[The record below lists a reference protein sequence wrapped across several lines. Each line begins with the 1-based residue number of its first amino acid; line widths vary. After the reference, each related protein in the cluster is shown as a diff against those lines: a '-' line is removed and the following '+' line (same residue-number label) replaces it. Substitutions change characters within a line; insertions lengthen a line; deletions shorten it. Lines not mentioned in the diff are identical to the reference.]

1 MVTINNDQ
9 REDQMFN
16 IETNSVAFIVAYL
29 FLYLGLICLTV
40 PSRIGKIVLSVYG
53 LIFIAVFKITID
65 VVPLV

>member
-16 IETNSVAFIVAYL
+16 IETNSVGFIVLYL
-29 FLYLGLICLTV
+29 FMYLGLICLTV

-53 LIFIAVFKITID
+53 LIFIAAFKITID
-65 VVPLV
+65 GVPLV

>member
-16 IETNSVAFIVAYL
+16 IETNSVAFIVLYL
-29 FLYLGLICLTV
+29 FMYLGLICLTV
-40 PSRIGKIVLSVYG
+40 PSRIGKIILSVYG

-65 VVPLV
+65 GVPLV

>member
-16 IETNSVAFIVAYL
+16 IETNSVGFIVLYL
-29 FLYLGLICLTV
+29 FVYLGLIFLTV

-65 VVPLV
+65 GVPLV

>member
-65 VVPLV
+65 GVPLV